1 MTTPLNTET
10 FNVSKL
16 YGISGKV
23 SAETVDQIRAYFT
36 EFTDS
41 KQIAD
46 NYTSLVFKIA
56 SELQLNVFEVA
67 EQFKKASDGSLQ
79 MTTTIA
85 YYLNQ
90 LSATKTVLLGISDPL
105 QPNPRV
111 IRNVIQ

>member
-1 MTTPLNTET
+1 MTTPLNTDT

-16 YGISGKV
+16 YAISGKV

-36 EFTDS
+36 TFTDS
-41 KQIAD
+41 QQIAD

-56 SELQLNVFEVA
+56 SQLQLNVFEVA
-67 EQFKKASDGSLQ
+67 EQFKKASDGSLK
-79 MTTTIA
+79 MNNTIT

-90 LSATKTVLLGISDPL
+90 LSGTKTVLFGLSDPL